1 MPVNPVTPPV
11 LHAQQGLPLVVF
23 LVALT
28 RLSQRLTLVAAIQL
42 TT

>member
-1 MPVNPVTPPV
+1 MLVNPVTLPV
-11 LHAQQGLPLVVF
+11 PHAQLELPIIVF